1 MVFSLP
7 VWVPTNSGL
16 RSANE
21 FLRYPFTDSISFFR
35 VVAHTIL
42 ENDFYILDVLDVFG
56 RIALH
61 NHDVHRSAVNPV
73 RSIRSA
79 FAGMSREPNC
89 PSAAMR
95 PSEITMAAEAA

>member
-42 ENDFYILDVLDVFG
+42 ENDFYILDVLDVLEASPF
-56 RIALH
+56 I
-61 NHDVHRSAVNPV
+61 
-73 RSIRSA
+73 IM
-79 FAGMSREPNC
+79 MSTGAP
-89 PSAAMR
+89 
-95 PSEITMAAEAA
+95 